1 MRRLPVTPLSLKGV
15 KTYSLKDRPSKVD
28 IKDFARPFTAGGSFA
43 DFLASL
49 PDILAAGDFKA
60 VVRAMTSARQ
70 QGKTLHWAMG
80 AHVIKVGLNPLLIRL
95 MEEGFVSALSLNGA
109 GIVHDTELAMVGR
122 TSEDVEKELGTGT
135 FGMARETA
143 GFLNRAIK
151 KGAEKG
157 WGLGTSVGEAVL
169 ASSFPFKGTSL
180 TAQARRLG
188 IPVTVHVAIG
198 TDIIHIHPS
207 MDPAATGQAS
217 HRDFRIFCALVRSL
231 EKGVYLNIGS
241 AVILPEVF
249 LKAVTLVRNLGYPL
263 AEFTTVNMDF
273 IRHYRPSTN
282 VVHRPTLQGGRGYH
296 LTGHH
301 ELMLPL
307 LAAALLEGLPP
318 SGCQGGDQ

>member
-151 KGAEKG
+151 KGQKRDGG
-157 WGLGTSVGEAVL
+157 WGPPWGKPSWPHL
-169 ASSFPFKGTSL
+169 FPL
-180 TAQARRLG
+180 R
-188 IPVTVHVAIG
+188 
-198 TDIIHIHPS
+198 
-207 MDPAATGQAS
+207 
-217 HRDFRIFCALVRSL
+217 
-231 EKGVYLNIGS
+231 
-241 AVILPEVF
+241 
-249 LKAVTLVRNLGYPL
+249 
-263 AEFTTVNMDF
+263 
-273 IRHYRPSTN
+273 
-282 VVHRPTLQGGRGYH
+282 GR
-296 LTGHH
+296 
-301 ELMLPL
+301 
-307 LAAALLEGLPP
+307 A
-318 SGCQGGDQ
+318 